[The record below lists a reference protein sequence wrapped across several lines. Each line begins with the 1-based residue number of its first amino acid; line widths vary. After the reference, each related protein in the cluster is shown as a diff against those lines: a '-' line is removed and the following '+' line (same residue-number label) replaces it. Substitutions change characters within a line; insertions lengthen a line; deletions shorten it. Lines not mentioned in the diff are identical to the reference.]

1 MSQKGYKDSIL
12 SDKTSYIIHEAY
24 NTARTNLMFLLST
37 KGYKS
42 IIVSSH
48 SPAEGKTTTCI
59 NLAKTFAK
67 TGKKVLIIDADMRAP
82 EVHTVFNLPKSPGL
96 SDILAGFSD
105 WNCIKE
111 SDEENLSV
119 MPAGITPPNTAEL
132 IASDKFFDMIN
143 TLSQKYDY
151 IFIDTPPASL
161 FPDALSISNKMCG
174 VIIVAQYYTTKKEMI
189 KRLIEKFSKV
199 NANLLG
205 VVLNNYG
212 YEKYLE
218 QIGGNKGKYYSK
230 YGYGRR

>member
-1 MSQKGYKDSIL
+1 VSQKYKESIL
-12 SDKTSYIIHEAY
+12 SDKTSYIVHEAY
-24 NTARTNLMFLLST
+24 KTARTNLTFLLST

-42 IIVSSH
+42 IVVTSN
-48 SPAEGKTTTCI
+48 SPSEGKTTTCI
-59 NLAKTFAK
+59 NMAMTFAK

-82 EVHTVFNLPKSPGL
+82 EVHTVFNLSKSPGL
-96 SDILAGFSD
+96 SDVLAGFSD
-105 WNCIKE
+105 LKCIKE
-111 SDEENLSV
+111 TDEDNLSV

-132 IASDKFFDMIN
+132 VSSDTFFEMVD

-161 FPDALSISNKMCG
+161 FPDALSISNKMSG
-174 VIIVAQYYTTKKEMI
+174 VIIVAQYNCTRKELV
-189 KRLIEKFSKV
+189 KRLVENFKKV

-205 VVLNNYG
+205 VVLNNYE

-218 QIGGNKGKYYSK
+218 QIGGNSGKYYSK